1 MQAISFAPRKYISS
15 VLRDVRDAAL
25 RVLRDPAA
33 IATLML
39 LALPWWSLLL
49 LRNNLDWA
57 STVVGTVAIA
67 FSFWW
72 MSRSGAAP
80 LPEIKKPRLEFL
92 FALGLIVLWIEWRI
106 GICSHLFFFLPERFN
121 CFQSTEFETIPKVA
135 EMVVFPIVVLFFAG
149 YGLRAQGLSWS
160 WRAWWISLPALLAV
174 TGYALF
180 QHQKDLPR
188 LGSSAVDYFFGA
200 GLPEEVLFRAILL
213 TRLEAWWRNPAWAL
227 FGSAVIFGLTHL
239 PINFL
244 VFNRDNLREAWITL
258 LTFQMG
264 LGAVFAFAYQ
274 RTRNLLPLAVLHAIA
289 DAI

>member
-1 MQAISFAPRKYISS
+1 
-15 VLRDVRDAAL
+15 
-25 RVLRDPAA
+25 
-33 IATLML
+33 ML

-49 LRNNLDWA
+49 LRNNFDWV

-67 FSFWW
+67 LSFWW
-72 MSRSGAAP
+72 MSRSDATA
-80 LPEIKKPRLEFL
+80 LPEIKRPRLEFL
-92 FALGLIVLWIEWRI
+92 FALALIILWVEWRI
-106 GICSHLFFFLPERFN
+106 GICGRLFFFLPSQFN

-135 EMVVFPIVVLFFAG
+135 EMVVVPIVVLFFAG
-149 YGLRAQGLSWS
+149 YSLRAQGLSWS

-174 TGYALF
+174 IGYAVF
-180 QHQKDLPR
+180 QHQKELPR
-188 LGSSAVDYFFGA
+188 LGSSFANYFLAA

-213 TRLEAWWRNPAWAL
+213 TRLEAWWRNSAWAL

-239 PINFL
+239 PIDFM
-244 VFNRDNLREAWITL
+244 VFNKDNMRESWITL

-274 RTRNLLPLAVLHAIA
+274 RTRNVWPLAILHAVV